1 MASVTAGSN
10 NFEGVKGGKIKLLK
24 GATRLR
30 KVLGVLGFMMLTVV
44 MALVPIGLPSTNE
57 KLDVSSPDFILFE
70 SQASNIAAVFFYM
83 GLVVAAIVAMI
94 FIVRY
99 DSGLI
104 VFASIPMIIGLAI
117 GSALTSP
124 GSSVTGYGESEKE
137 RAALVEGWLAE
148 QKGLTLPESAKS
160 SVSDNILSGKL
171 VTYVDS
177 QGKKV
182 EGLFVAEGSNKYS
195 FKYVSDRVE

>member
-1 MASVTAGSN
+1 MISTTVNSD
-10 NFEGVKGGKIKLLK
+10 NFDGVKGGKINSLK

-30 KVLGVLGFMMLTVV
+30 KALGILGFIILAIV
-44 MALVPIGLPSTNE
+44 MVLVPIGLHSTNE

-70 SQASNIAAVFFYM
+70 SQASNVAAVFFYM
-83 GLVVAAIVAMI
+83 GLVIAAIVAMI

-99 DSGLI
+99 NPSLI
-104 VFASIPMIIGLAI
+104 VFASIPIIIGLAV

-124 GSSVTGYGESEKE
+124 GSSVSGYGESEKE

-160 SVSDNILSGKL
+160 SVSDDILSGKL
-171 VTYVDS
+171 VTYVNS

-182 EGLFVAEGSNKYS
+182 KGLFIAESSNRYS
-195 FKYVSDRVE
+195 FKYAPDRVG